1 MVIIKLFLFRSFPAE
16 IDNGRRA
23 GMVSRTKRRLLL
35 VDVKKKLKGSNNVRG
50 TLIHSD
56 GLIGVGLKIG
66 FQLTI
71 GND

>member
-1 MVIIKLFLFRSFPAE
+1 M
-16 IDNGRRA
+16 
-23 GMVSRTKRRLLL
+23 
-35 VDVKKKLKGSNNVRG
+35 DVKKKLKGSNNVRG
-50 TLIHSD
+50 TLIRSD

>member
-1 MVIIKLFLFRSFPAE
+1 M
-16 IDNGRRA
+16 
-23 GMVSRTKRRLLL
+23 
-35 VDVKKKLKGSNNVRG
+35 DVKKKLKGSNNVCG

-56 GLIGVGLKIG
+56 GLIGVGLMIG